1 MAFPRIPFSFPLAP
15 SGIWALVQYNSLHV
29 LFPKKTYAL
38 ACGVGAV
45 ITLLSV
51 FGYCSAKK
59 HNKGMLTVYAL
70 VMLALVAAEVG
81 AGAYAVKYAHS
92 VEHDD
97 DPKDAVNQL
106 LHCSFDFCCDHERP
120 PEEACTN
127 IDHWINTG
135 DNRNVCS
142 IFPAAYQKG
151 QPACNDFA
159 VFRAGII
166 KWFKEN
172 DLPIGI
178 ALISVGAAQFLAV
191 CAAIGMLCMQKEPKA
206 LTEEERQA
214 LYYDQQDTE
223 AGGALAY
230 GTGGPIA
237 TADVIV
243 TTEATATYPPP
254 STALT
259 YA

>member
-1 MAFPRIPFSFPLAP
+1 
-15 SGIWALVQYNSLHV
+15 
-29 LFPKKTYAL
+29 
-38 ACGVGAV
+38 VGAG

-51 FGYCSAKK
+51 WGYCSARK
-59 HNKGMLTVYAL
+59 HNKCMLMVYAL

-81 AGAYAVKYAHS
+81 AGAYAIKYAHH
-92 VEHDD
+92 VEYDD
-97 DPKDAVNQL
+97 NPKDALNQL
-106 LHCSFDFCCDHERP
+106 LHCSFDFCCGHERP
-120 PEEACTN
+120 PEEACNDLST
-127 IDHWINTG
+127 WVKTG
-135 DNRNVCS
+135 DNKNVCS

-151 QPACNDFA
+151 QPACNDFSL
-159 VFRAGII
+159 FRSGII
-166 KWFKEN
+166 KWFKEH

-178 ALISVGAAQFLAV
+178 ALISVGGLQFLAV
-191 CAAIGMLCMQKEPKA
+191 CCAIALLCMKKEPKA

-214 LYYDQQDTE
+214 LYYEQDAET
-223 AGGALAY
+223 GGSLAY

-243 TTEATATYPPP
+243 TTTEATATYPPP